1 MNERQR
7 PRGHDQVSLARKPPV
22 SSISP
27 APRRFSGL
35 TSSLTGRA
43 TSRMTANWPIAGGYR
58 GASNQ
63 NDFGRKRDQ
72 FRRPRASLIGTC
84 GEDLALNH
92 TGGQGGDLP

>member
-1 MNERQR
+1 
-7 PRGHDQVSLARKPPV
+7 
-22 SSISP
+22 
-27 APRRFSGL
+27 
-35 TSSLTGRA
+35 
-43 TSRMTANWPIAGGYR
+43 MTANWPIAGGYR